1 MQRRH
6 LLAAGSVAVTLPAFS
21 LDFAA
26 ARLPAAMRAN
36 VDRIVD
42 IAVGIRP
49 FRAQGPRIEAER
61 RFGKTLVHHY
71 GHGGSGW
78 SLSWGSAQ
86 CALALI
92 RSHGMRPGERIAVIG
107 CGAIGLATAR
117 TAQQAGYKVRLY
129 AKDRPPRVHSSAAT
143 GLWTPDSRIVTEA
156 HASEAWSADW
166 EAMARASFKVHQS
179 YLGLPSGPVEWHD
192 GYVVGD
198 EDFDQPLPSYAGHAN
213 EPDYPDLGSRI
224 ADLRPRG
231 QALAAGEHPFRKPH
245 VRRFTQ
251 LVFNVPAYQ
260 RLLLDDFARDGGELV
275 QREFQQPRDFARLPE
290 RLVVNCTGDGAR
302 KLLGDASM
310 TPVRGQ
316 TARLIPQPEVDYAL
330 IYRGHN
336 LVVLP
341 RRDGLLVAATGEGD
355 FGSDDL
361 RPDRAQSEAAVQ
373 RPRCSSHGAKCA
385 SHPRLKLDRTHV
397 PLHRNAPAHLRL
409 AQPRRGVCGR

>member
-1 MQRRH
+1 MKPAGLQRRH
-6 LLAAGSVAVTLPAFS
+6 LLAAGSATLALPAQA

-26 ARLPAAMRAN
+26 PRAPAAMRASI
-36 VDRIVD
+36 DRIVD
-42 IAVGIRP
+42 ITVGIRP

-78 SLSWGSAQ
+78 SLCWGSAQ
-86 CALALI
+86 RALALVQVA
-92 RSHGMRPGERIAVIG
+92 GLRPGARIAVVG
-107 CGAIGLATAR
+107 CGAIGLTTAR

-143 GLWTPDSRIVTEA
+143 GLWTPDSRIVTSE
-156 HASEAWSADW
+156 HASEAWTAGW

-192 GYVVGD
+192 GFVVAD
-198 EDFDQPLPSYAGHAN
+198 EDFDQPIAGHVG
-213 EPDYPDLGSRI
+213 EPDYPDLHPRV

-231 QALAAGEHPFRKPH
+231 KALAAGEHPFRLAH

-251 LVFNVPAYQ
+251 LVFNIPAYQ

-275 QREFQQPRDFARLPE
+275 QREFRQLRDLGTLPE

-302 KLLGDASM
+302 MLLGDTSL

-330 IYRGHN
+330 IYRGRN
-336 LVVLP
+336 VVALP
-341 RRDGLLVAATGEGD
+341 RRDGLLIAAMGEHD

-361 RPDRAQSEAAVQ
+361 RPDRAHSEDAV
-373 RPRCSSHGAKCA
+373 R
-385 SHPRLKLDRTHV
+385 
-397 PLHRNAPAHLRL
+397 RL
-409 AQPRRGVCGR
+409 AALF

>member
-1 MQRRH
+1 M
-6 LLAAGSVAVTLPAFS
+6 AGSATLALPAHS

-26 ARLPAAMRAN
+26 PRPPAAMRAS
-36 VDRIVD
+36 VDRLID

-61 RFGKTLVHHY
+61 RNGRTLVHHY

-86 CALALI
+86 RALALI
-92 RSHGMRPGERIAVIG
+92 QAAGAKPGERIAVIG
-107 CGAIGLATAR
+107 CGAIGLTTAR
-117 TAQQAGYKVRLY
+117 TAQQAGYRVRLY

-143 GLWTPDSRIVTEA
+143 GLWTPDSRIVTSE
-156 HASEAWSADW
+156 HASGAWTADW

-192 GYVVGD
+192 GYVVSD
-198 EDFDQPLPSYAGHAN
+198 EGFDQPLPGYMA
-213 EPDYPDLGSRI
+213 EPDYPELASRI
-224 ADLRPRG
+224 ADLRPQG
-231 QALAAGEHPFRKPH
+231 KPLAAGEHPFRTPH
-245 VRRFTQ
+245 ARRFTQ
-251 LVFNVPAYQ
+251 LVFNIPAYQ

-275 QREFQQPRDFARLPE
+275 QREFRAPREFARLPE
-290 RLVVNCTGDGAR
+290 RVVVNCTGDGAR
-302 KLLGDASM
+302 KLLADASM

-341 RRDGLLVAATGEGD
+341 RRDGLLVAAMGEHD

-361 RPDRAQSEAAVQ
+361 GPDRAQSEDAV
-373 RPRCSSHGAKCA
+373 R
-385 SHPRLKLDRTHV
+385 
-397 PLHRNAPAHLRL
+397 RL
-409 AQPRRGVCGR
+409 AALLSA

>member
-6 LLAAGSVAVTLPAFS
+6 LLGAGAIALAHSAHGM
-21 LDFAA
+21 DFAA
-26 ARLPAAMRAN
+26 PPLPAAIRAST
-36 VDRIVD
+36 DRLID

-49 FRAQGPRIEAER
+49 FRALGPRIEAER
-61 RFGKTLVHHY
+61 LHGKAIVHHY

-86 CALALI
+86 RALALVQA
-92 RSHGMRPGERIAVIG
+92 SGARPGERIAVVG
-107 CGAIGLATAR
+107 AGAIGLTTAR

-143 GLWTPDSRIVTEA
+143 GLWTPDSRIVTTDNA
-156 HASEAWSADW
+156 TEAWSAQW
-166 EAMARASFKVHQS
+166 EAMARASFKVHQG

-192 GYVVGD
+192 GFLVSDDG
-198 EDFDQPLPSYAGHAN
+198 FGRPLPGHAN
-213 EPDYPDLGSRI
+213 EPDYPDLGDRI

-231 QALAAGEHPFRKPH
+231 RALQPGEHPFRTPH

-251 LVFNVPAYQ
+251 MVFNIPAYQ
-260 RLLLDDFARDGGELV
+260 RLLLEDFARDGGELV
-275 QREFQQPRDFARLPE
+275 QREFHQPRDFARLPE

-302 KLLGDASM
+302 RLLNDTTM

-336 LVVLP
+336 LVALP
-341 RRDGLLVAATGEGD
+341 RHDGLLVAAMGEDD
-355 FGSDDL
+355 FGNDDL

-373 RPRCSSHGAKCA
+373 R
-385 SHPRLKLDRTHV
+385 
-397 PLHRNAPAHLRL
+397 L
-409 AQPRRGVCGR
+409 ATLF

>member
-6 LLAAGSVAVTLPAFS
+6 LLAAGSATLALPAHA
-21 LDFAA
+21 LDFAPPRA
-26 ARLPAAMRAN
+26 PAAMRIS
-36 VDRIVD
+36 VDRLID
-42 IAVGIRP
+42 ITVGIRP
-49 FRAQGPRIEAER
+49 FRAEGPRIEAER

-86 CALALI
+86 RALALI
-92 RSHGMRPGERIAVIG
+92 QAHARRGERIAVIG

-117 TAQQAGYKVRLY
+117 AAQQAGYKVRVY

-143 GLWTPDSRIVTEA
+143 GLWTPDSRIVASE
-156 HASEAWSADW
+156 HASEAWTADW

-192 GYVVGD
+192 GYVVSVD
-198 EDFDQPLPSYAGHAN
+198 DFNQPLAGHIG
-213 EPDYPDLGSRI
+213 EPDYPDLNSRI

-231 QALAAGEHPFRKPH
+231 LALAAGDHPFRATH
-245 VRRFTQ
+245 ARRFTQ
-251 LVFNVPAYQ
+251 LVFNIPAYQ

-275 QREFQQPRDFARLPE
+275 QRELRQPRDFARLPE
-290 RLVVNCTGDGAR
+290 RLIVNCMGDGAR
-302 KLLGDASM
+302 TLLGDTSM

-330 IYRGHN
+330 IYRGQN
-336 LVVLP
+336 VVALP
-341 RRDGLLVAATGEGD
+341 RRDGLLIAAMGEHD

-361 RPDRAQSEAAVQ
+361 RPDRAHSEDAV
-373 RPRCSSHGAKCA
+373 R
-385 SHPRLKLDRTHV
+385 
-397 PLHRNAPAHLRL
+397 RL
-409 AQPRRGVCGR
+409 AALF

>member
-6 LLAAGSVAVTLPAFS
+6 LLVAGSATLALPAYPV
-21 LDFAA
+21 DFAVPRA
-26 ARLPAAMRAN
+26 PAAMRAS
-36 VDRIVD
+36 VDRLID
-42 IAVGIRP
+42 ITVGIRP

-61 RFGKTLVHHY
+61 RNGRTLIHHY

-86 CALALI
+86 RALPLI
-92 RSHGMRPGERIAVIG
+92 QATGARPGERIAVVG
-107 CGAIGLATAR
+107 CGAIGLTTAR

-143 GLWTPDSRIVTEA
+143 GLWTPDSRIVTSE
-156 HASEAWSADW
+156 HATEAWSADW

-192 GYVVGD
+192 GYVVSD
-198 EDFDQPLPSYAGHAN
+198 EDFDQPLPGHVG
-213 EPDYPDLGSRI
+213 EPDYPELSSRI
-224 ADLRPRG
+224 ADLRPQG
-231 QALAAGEHPFRKPH
+231 KALAADEHPFRTPH
-245 VRRFTQ
+245 ARRFTQ
-251 LVFNVPAYQ
+251 LVFNIPAYQ

-275 QREFQQPRDFARLPE
+275 QREFRAPREFARLPE
-290 RLVVNCTGDGAR
+290 RVIVNCTGDGAR
-302 KLLGDASM
+302 KLLADPTM

-341 RRDGLLVAATGEGD
+341 RRDGLLVAAMGEHD
-355 FGSDDL
+355 FGNDDL
-361 RPDRAQSEAAVQ
+361 RPDREQSEAAV
-373 RPRCSSHGAKCA
+373 R
-385 SHPRLKLDRTHV
+385 
-397 PLHRNAPAHLRL
+397 RL
-409 AQPRRGVCGR
+409 AALLSA

>member
-1 MQRRH
+1 MRRRQ
-6 LLAAGSVAVTLPAFS
+6 LLATGGAALALPAFG
-21 LDFAA
+21 LEFAPPRA
-26 ARLPAAMRAN
+26 PAAMRAG

-49 FRAQGPRIEAER
+49 FRAQGPRIEAEK
-61 RFGKTLVHHY
+61 RFGKTVVHHY

-86 CALALI
+86 RALALI
-92 RSHGMRPGERIAVIG
+92 QASGAKPGDRIAVIG
-107 CGAIGLATAR
+107 CGAIGLTTAR

-143 GLWTPDSRIVTEA
+143 GLWTPDSRIVTTE
-156 HASEAWSADW
+156 HASQAWTADW
-166 EAMARASFKVHQS
+166 EAMARASFKVHQG

-192 GYVVGD
+192 GYVVAD
-198 EDFDQPLPSYAGHAN
+198 EGFDQPLPSYAAHGS
-213 EPDYPDLGSRI
+213 EPDYPELSSRV
-224 ADLRPRG
+224 ADLRPHGRELT
-231 QALAAGEHPFRKPH
+231 ADEHPFRKPH

-251 LVFNVPAYQ
+251 LVFNIPAYQ

-275 QREFQQPRDFARLPE
+275 QREFRQPRDFARLPE
-290 RLVVNCTGDGAR
+290 RVVVNCTGDGAR
-302 KLLGDASM
+302 QLLNDAGM

-341 RRDGLLVAATGEGD
+341 RRDGLLVATMGEHD

-361 RPDRAQSEAAVQ
+361 QPDRALSETAVQ
-373 RPRCSSHGAKCA
+373 R
-385 SHPRLKLDRTHV
+385 
-397 PLHRNAPAHLRL
+397 L
-409 AQPRRGVCGR
+409 AGLF

>member
-1 MQRRH
+1 VKRRH
-6 LLAAGSVAVTLPAFS
+6 LLTASGAALALPVHA

-26 ARLPAAMRAN
+26 PLPPAAMRAS
-36 VDRIVD
+36 VDRVVD

-49 FRAQGPRIEAER
+49 FRAQGPRIEAQR
-61 RFGKTLVHHY
+61 LHGKTVVHHY

-86 CALALI
+86 RALALVQAQ
-92 RSHGMRPGERIAVIG
+92 GVKPGERIAVVG
-107 CGAIGLATAR
+107 CGAIGLTTAR

-143 GLWTPDSRIVTEA
+143 GLWTPDSRIVTTE
-156 HASEAWSADW
+156 HASEAWTQWW
-166 EAMARASFKVHQS
+166 EATARASFKVHQN

-198 EDFDQPLPSYAGHAN
+198 EDFDQPLPGHVG
-213 EPDYPDLGSRI
+213 EPDYPELGPRI

-231 QALAAGEHPFRKPH
+231 RELSADEHPFRKPH

-251 LVFNVPAYQ
+251 LVFNIPAYQ
-260 RLLLDDFARDGGELV
+260 RLLLDDFARDGGEIV
-275 QREFQQPRDFARLPE
+275 QREFRQTRDFARLPE
-290 RLVVNCTGDGAR
+290 RLVVNCLGDGAR
-302 KLLGDASM
+302 KLLADEDM

-341 RRDGLLVAATGEGD
+341 RRDGLLVATMGEHD

-361 RPDRAQSEAAVQ
+361 RPDRAQTEAAVQ
-373 RPRCSSHGAKCA
+373 RLA
-385 SHPRLKLDRTHV
+385 SLF
-397 PLHRNAPAHLRL
+397 
-409 AQPRRGVCGR
+409 

>member
-6 LLAAGSVAVTLPAFS
+6 LLAAGSAVLALPAHA
-21 LDFAA
+21 LDFAPP
-26 ARLPAAMRAN
+26 RPPALMRAS

-42 IAVGIRP
+42 ITVGIRP
-49 FRAQGPRIEAER
+49 FRARGPRLEAER
-61 RFGKTLVHHY
+61 RFDKTLVHHY

-86 CALALI
+86 RALALMQA
-92 RSHGMRPGERIAVIG
+92 SGARPGERIAVIG
-107 CGAIGLATAR
+107 CGAIGLTTAR

-143 GLWTPDSRIVTEA
+143 GLWTPESRIVATE
-156 HASEAWSADW
+156 HASEAWAADW
-166 EAMARASFKVHQS
+166 EATARASFKMHQS

-192 GYVVGD
+192 GYLVSDDG
-198 EDFDQPLPSYAGHAN
+198 FDTPLPGYANN
-213 EPDYPDLGSRI
+213 EPDYPDLASRI

-231 QALAAGEHPFRKPH
+231 RALQPGEHPFRTPH
-245 VRRFTQ
+245 ARQFTQ
-251 LVFNVPAYQ
+251 LIFNIQAYQ

-275 QREFQQPRDFARLPE
+275 QREFHQPRDFARLPE
-290 RLVVNCTGDGAR
+290 RVVVNCTGDGAR
-302 KLLGDASM
+302 KLLGDTTL

-316 TARLIPQPEVDYAL
+316 TAHLIPQPEVDYAL

-341 RRDGLLVAATGEGD
+341 RRDGLLVAAMGEAD

-373 RPRCSSHGAKCA
+373 RLA
-385 SHPRLKLDRTHV
+385 SLV
-397 PLHRNAPAHLRL
+397 
-409 AQPRRGVCGR
+409 